1 MIKKWEDLPKNMQN
15 EDVKKYY
22 DILKSKRNSLVLKRI
37 FDFSMAIIIL
47 TIFIPFFILIS
58 VAIKLD
64 SKGSIIFRQIR
75 VTQYGKKFKIFKFR
89 TMVNNA
95 NTIGSQVTSKN
106 DTRITGVGK
115 VLRKI
120 RLDEIP
126 QLFNIISGDMTF
138 VGTRPEVLEYVDR
151 YSDEMLATLLL
162 PAGVTS
168 KASIEYKNEE
178 KLLENAIDAELTYIK
193 EVLPKKM
200 KHNLESIEDFSFL
213 SDIKIL
219 LKTII
224 AVSIK

>member
-1 MIKKWEDLPKNMQN
+1 MITKWEDLPKNMQN